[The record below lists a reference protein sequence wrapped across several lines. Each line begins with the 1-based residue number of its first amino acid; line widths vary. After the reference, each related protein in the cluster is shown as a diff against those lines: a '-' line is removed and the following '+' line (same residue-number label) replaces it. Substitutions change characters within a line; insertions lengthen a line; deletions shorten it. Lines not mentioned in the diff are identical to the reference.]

1 MSSWPQ
7 QLKQLWVFRRRCA
20 RSICVTSILF
30 FFQANIVSDE
40 GNTKVRLKLAIC
52 PGSWLMPAWIVIN
65 TEITVCYNNQLK
77 QAGVGMKLG
86 IDNVVN
92 TSTKGSGPSP
102 YGRMKIKDKP
112 AKQPSIKPDSQGSN
126 KQKRASGPNSCTV
139 NAGCPNSCRANAG
152 CPNTI

>member
-1 MSSWPQ
+1 MESAIKLTDLAGSVQ
-7 QLKQLWVFRRRCA
+7 RYQLA
-20 RSICVTSILF
+20 I
-30 FFQANIVSDE
+30 DE
-40 GNTKVRLKLAIC
+40 AKVRLKLAIC

-86 IDNVVN
+86 IDNDVN

-112 AKQPSIKPDSQGSN
+112 AKQPSVKPDSQGSN
-126 KQKRASGPNSCTV
+126 KQKKGQRSKQLHSQRRLPKQLQGQRRLSKHNLNQRQRLAPAASHLT
-139 NAGCPNSCRANAG
+139 
-152 CPNTI
+152 